1 MTVTLAEEITLL
13 SLDDGSGEAK
23 DRQAA
28 AWAVAGGI
36 LLDLALA
43 GRVSVADGRL
53 AVVDGSPTGEPLLD
67 ERLALVA
74 AWAERRGRAPKVTE
88 WLTKDQAK
96 APAAAVA
103 RLCER
108 GLVVEERRRVLGLF
122 PVRRYPEADGSVER
136 ELRGRLRAAVLD
148 GAAPDERTAG
158 LIALVHGAKLHRLA
172 FPGEPRKEVAARME
186 EIAAGRW
193 AAEDVRTA
201 IREMWAAM
209 TAVTVATI
217 VAATG

>member
-1 MTVTLAEEITLL
+1 MSITLAEEITLL
-13 SLDDGSGEAK
+13 SLDDASGEAK
-23 DRQAA
+23 ERQSA

-36 LLDLALA
+36 LLELALA

-53 AVVDGSPTGEPLLD
+53 TVTDESPTGEALLD
-67 ERLALVA
+67 GRLATLA
-74 AWAERRGRAPKVTE
+74 AWAERRGKAPKLTE

-96 APAAAVA
+96 APAATVA

-136 ELRGRLRAAVLD
+136 ELRERLRAAVLD

-158 LIALVHGAKLHRLA
+158 LIALVHGAKLHRIA

-186 EIAAGRW
+186 ELAEGRW
-193 AAEDVRTA
+193 AGEGVREA
-201 IREMWAAM
+201 IRDMRAAM
-209 TAVTVATI
+209 AAVTVVTI
-217 VAATG
+217 VAAAG